1 MANYTKT
8 TNFTAKDGYSSGDS
22 RKIVRGSEHDTE
34 YNNIATAVQTKADA
48 ASPTLTGTATAVNLT
63 VSGTL
68 TASSGASMGSNKIT
82 SVANPTL
89 AQDAATKAYVDA
101 VLPSTTGLL
110 LNSNNLSDVS
120 NTTTARTNLGLGS
133 IATQAASAVAI
144 TGGSITGITDLTVAD
159 GGTGVST
166 LSANAVLLGNGT
178 SALQTVAPGTSGNVL
193 TSNGTTWTSAA
204 VASSYVGPN
213 FQAFTASGTFT
224 VPAGITKVAVTVIGG
239 GGGGG
244 GDSTGGNGGTSS
256 FGSYAI
262 SGYGGGGGYGY
273 CTGPDGCGNYNCA
286 STSNNASGTSTKST
300 IAAYRTGLNDGV
312 NYGYG
317 GAGGTRT
324 VANCGYCG
332 SNGGSGGGNYPSW
345 ITGLTPG
352 ASITVTVGGY
362 GTGATAGYA
371 NGQNGV
377 AGLVVVAW

>member
-34 YNNIATAVQTKADA
+34 YNNIATAIATKADA
-48 ASPTLTGTATAVNLT
+48 TSPALTGTATAVNLT

-193 TSNGTTWTSAA
+193 TSNGTTWSSTAP
-204 VASSYVGPN
+204 VSSYVGAKG
-213 FQAFTASGTFT
+213 QVFTSNGTFT
-224 VPAGITKVAVTVIGG
+224 IPTGVTALKVTVIGG

-244 GDSTGGNGGTSS
+244 GSGYNSGNTGGTSS
-256 FGSYAI
+256 VSSGTQSI
-262 SGYGGGGGYGY
+262 STISATGGGGGYNGGTIGGY
-273 CTGPDGCGNYNCA
+273 
-286 STSNNASGTSTKST
+286 
-300 IAAYRTGLNDGV
+300 
-312 NYGYG
+312 
-317 GAGGTRT
+317 GAGGSLN
-324 VANCGYCG
+324 AYGDAGG
-332 SNGGSGGGNYPSW
+332 SVNGGGSHLGGGGSTQLGYSGGNAYGGGGTGATGPQGGGGGCAISYL
-345 ITGLTPG
+345 TGLTPSATLSVTIG
-352 ASITVTVGGY
+352 AGGSPNGGSASY
-362 GTGATAGYA
+362 GAD
-371 NGQNGV
+371 GV
-377 AGLVVVAW
+377 VFFEW